1 MTPKPISVAKGQGA
15 RSTPIRVVI
24 VTMDTHLAT
33 ATARARTSLLRMMP
47 GLTLSMHAASE
58 WTTNEKSLEAC
69 RRDIAQGDIIVVTM
83 LFMEDHFLPILDAIE
98 ARRDH
103 CDAMVCAMSAAEV
116 VRLTRLGKFDM
127 NRPASGL
134 TALLKRLRGNK
145 DKTSTGGAAQMKML
159 RRVPKLLR
167 FIPGT
172 AQDVRSYFLTLQYWL
187 GGSEENMLNMVRFLV
202 NKYASGPREA
212 LRHQDDPPLPIEY
225 PELGVYHPRMKSR
238 MSDLLSALPAVV
250 PDSSAKGRVGVL
262 LLRSYLLSGNSGHY
276 DGVITALEAQGL
288 QVVPAFAAGLD
299 ARPAVEKFFMKD
311 GQTSVDAVVSLSG
324 FSLVG
329 GPAYNDAR
337 AAEETLS
344 ALDVPY
350 ISAHPVEFQSLDQW
364 GESERGLLPV
374 ESTIMVAIPELDG
387 ATTPMVF
394 GGRAGTPGTVCSGC
408 HKHCAFTETHNAQD
422 MHSCSE
428 RAHRLAQRVAKLVAL
443 RRSERAT
450 RKIALVIFNF
460 PPNAGNTGTAAYLSV
475 FESLFNVLHAMKA
488 RGYTVDLPASVDDL
502 RDSVI
507 LGNKDQYGTDAN
519 VHTLITADDHVRREP
534 WLSEIEAQWGPAPG
548 RHLSNG
554 QSIFVLGRQFG
565 NVLVNIQPGMGYE
578 GDPMRLLFERGFA
591 PTHAFCANYRY
602 LREDFGANAVLHFG
616 THGALEFMPGKQAG
630 MSGSCWPDR
639 LIADLPNFYLY
650 ASNNPSEGSIA
661 KRRAGATLVSYLT
674 PPVSQAGL
682 YRGLMDL
689 KSSIDRWRTL
699 APDATDRTETAAIVQ
714 SQAAELELAVAE
726 PAWSALQDSHGVSEA
741 DDQIKRLYEAVLELE
756 YTLIPHGLH
765 VVGRPL
771 SPDEHMDMLVSMADA
786 AAGVTITRDIAAL
799 IIKGE
804 KADLI
809 VGQIERDLLQA
820 NAQVTTGDA
829 SRPDREALTQM
840 VAALMTASRSLGED
854 SEVEGLMQAL
864 DGRFI
869 KPAPGGDVLRT
880 PEVLPTGRNLHGFDP
895 FKIPSAFAVKD
906 GAQQAQRLMDRYV
919 ADGNPLPES
928 IAMVLWGT
936 DNLKT
941 EGSPIAQALFLMGAR
956 PRFDSYGRI
965 AGATLIPLE
974 ELGRPRIDVVITLS
988 GIFRDL
994 MPLQIKLLAEAA
1006 FFAAEADEPV
1016 DQNYIRKHALAYQ
1029 AAHGCSL
1036 EEASLRVYGNAE
1048 GAYGS
1053 NVNNLVENSRW
1064 DEEDELAEVYSRR
1077 KGFAYG
1083 RSGRP
1088 VQQPALLQSVLKDVA
1103 LTYQNLD
1110 SVELGVTTVD
1120 NYFDTLGGITGAV
1133 KRAKGGAA
1141 PPVYIG
1147 DQTKGSGTVRT
1158 LSEQVALE
1166 TRTRML
1172 NPKWYEGMLK
1182 HGYEGVRQ
1190 IEVHITN
1197 TLGWSATTGQVQPW
1211 VYQQLTQTFMLDP
1224 EMRDRLAKLNPSAS
1238 AKVANRLL
1246 EASERQFWKP
1256 DAQTLA
1262 ALRRAGEELE
1272 DRLEGVYEG
1281 VSP

>member
-1 MTPKPISVAKGQGA
+1 
-15 RSTPIRVVI
+15 
-24 VTMDTHLAT
+24 
-33 ATARARTSLLRMMP
+33 
-47 GLTLSMHAASE
+47 
-58 WTTNEKSLEAC
+58 
-69 RRDIAQGDIIVVTM
+69 
-83 LFMEDHFLPILDAIE
+83 
-98 ARRDH
+98 
-103 CDAMVCAMSAAEV
+103 
-116 VRLTRLGKFDM
+116 
-127 NRPASGL
+127 
-134 TALLKRLRGNK
+134 
-145 DKTSTGGAAQMKML
+145 
-159 RRVPKLLR
+159 
-167 FIPGT
+167 
-172 AQDVRSYFLTLQYWL
+172 
-187 GGSEENMLNMVRFLV
+187 
-202 NKYASGPREA
+202 
-212 LRHQDDPPLPIEY
+212 
-225 PELGVYHPRMKSR
+225 
-238 MSDLLSALPAVV
+238 
-250 PDSSAKGRVGVL
+250 
-262 LLRSYLLSGNSGHY
+262 
-276 DGVITALEAQGL
+276 
-288 QVVPAFAAGLD
+288 
-299 ARPAVEKFFMKD
+299 
-311 GQTSVDAVVSLSG
+311 
-324 FSLVG
+324 
-329 GPAYNDAR
+329 
-337 AAEETLS
+337 
-344 ALDVPY
+344 
-350 ISAHPVEFQSLDQW
+350 
-364 GESERGLLPV
+364 
-374 ESTIMVAIPELDG
+374 
-387 ATTPMVF
+387 
-394 GGRAGTPGTVCSGC
+394 
-408 HKHCAFTETHNAQD
+408 
-422 MHSCSE
+422 
-428 RAHRLAQRVAKLVAL
+428 
-443 RRSERAT
+443 
-450 RKIALVIFNF
+450 
-460 PPNAGNTGTAAYLSV
+460 
-475 FESLFNVLHAMKA
+475 
-488 RGYTVDLPASVDDL
+488 
-502 RDSVI
+502 
-507 LGNKDQYGTDAN
+507 
-519 VHTLITADDHVRREP
+519 
-534 WLSEIEAQWGPAPG
+534 
-548 RHLSNG
+548 
-554 QSIFVLGRQFG
+554 
-565 NVLVNIQPGMGYE
+565 
-578 GDPMRLLFERGFA
+578 
-591 PTHAFCANYRY
+591 
-602 LREDFGANAVLHFG
+602 
-616 THGALEFMPGKQAG
+616 
-630 MSGSCWPDR
+630 
-639 LIADLPNFYLY
+639 
-650 ASNNPSEGSIA
+650 
-661 KRRAGATLVSYLT
+661 
-674 PPVSQAGL
+674 
-682 YRGLMDL
+682 MDL

-699 APDATDRTETAAIVQ
+699 TPDATDRLETAALVQ
-714 SQAAELELAVAE
+714 SQAAELELAAAE
-726 PAWSALQDSHGVSEA
+726 PVWSVIQDNHGSSEA
-741 DDQIKRLYEAVLELE
+741 DHQIKHLYEAVLELE

-765 VVGRPL
+765 VVGQPL
-771 SPDEHMDMLVSMADA
+771 SQDEHTDMLVSMADA
-786 AAGVTITRDIAAL
+786 AAGVTISRDVAASIIKGDKSELIVGRIEKDLAATIVDGAATSTPPDRAAL
-799 IIKGE
+799 IE
-804 KADLI
+804 M
-809 VGQIERDLLQA
+809 V
-820 NAQVTTGDA
+820 
-829 SRPDREALTQM
+829 SALS
-840 VAALMTASRSLGED
+840 TASRSLAED
-854 SEVEGLMQAL
+854 TEVEGLMQAL

-906 GAQQAQRLMDRYV
+906 GAQQAQKLIDRYI

-965 AGATLIPLE
+965 AGAILIPLA

-1006 FFAAEADEPV
+1006 FFAAEADEPLE
-1016 DQNYIRKHALAYQ
+1016 QNFIRKHALAYQ
-1029 AAHGCSL
+1029 AEHGCSL

-1064 DEEDELAEVYSRR
+1064 DQEDELAEVYSRR

-1262 ALRRAGEELE
+1262 ALRQAGEELE

-1281 VSP
+1281 VTP